1 VGSKTPCRELNGLE
15 VNGFGLFRQ
24 AVFPVAAAHKQAPAT
39 IADFMQS
46 A

>member
-1 VGSKTPCRELNGLE
+1 VRSKTPCRELDGLDFK
-15 VNGFGLFRQ
+15 GFGLFRQ